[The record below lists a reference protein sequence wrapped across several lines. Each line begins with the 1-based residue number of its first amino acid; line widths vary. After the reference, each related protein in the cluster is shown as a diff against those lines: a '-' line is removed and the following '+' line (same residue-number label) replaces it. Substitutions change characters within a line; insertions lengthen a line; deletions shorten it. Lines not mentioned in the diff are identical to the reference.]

1 MNPQN
6 EQLNNYF
13 YNQHQSSPYLVPT
26 TSIYDFY
33 SLINIGSGAFAQVY
47 RGYELIKLAPAK
59 YREVALK
66 RINVCYT
73 YVVDVLIKK
82 RFFSLLLLLIR
93 LFTKQQ

>member
-13 YNQHQSSPYLVPT
+13 YNQHQSSPYSYSKPALVPA

-33 SLINIGSGAFAQVY
+33 SLFNIGSGAFAQVY

-66 RINVCYT
+66 RINVCY
-73 YVVDVLIKK
+73 
-82 RFFSLLLLLIR
+82 S
-93 LFTKQQ
+93 